1 MPYWKKMSSN
11 PFWISYLKYF
21 VIFDPNVCY
30 EKFDTHLLLYTV
42 ANVCQIFRNRRYK
55 ELAYKNED
63 PKVGL
68 GLFSPLRLLC
78 IALQHS
84 DGDGNESLT
93 LGQL

>member
-1 MPYWKKMSSN
+1 MNLAEFCSLKN
-11 PFWISYLKYF
+11 P
-21 VIFDPNVCY
+21 
-30 EKFDTHLLLYTV
+30 H
-42 ANVCQIFRNRRYK
+42 K

-63 PKVGL
+63 LKGGL
-68 GLFSPLRLLC
+68 GLFSLKGGLGLFSSIRSLC